1 MLRKDVPSLE
11 EIQSLINCHYEN
23 ENPTVRRAF
32 IFCLYCGLRFCD
44 VKDLT
49 CKNVDYSN
57 KLLKFEQNKAKGHSS
72 ASEVVIPLNDGLLS
86 IIGEL
91 PTDGNKDVFIFNLP
105 SYESCCKSVKR
116 WVKRAGIDKH
126 ISWHYARH
134 SFSTTILDNGTIIE
148 KAGTTFE
155 NQRIERTCIDNG
167 KRCIRPGTVY

>member
-72 ASEVVIPLNDGLLS
+72 ASEVVIPLNDGLYSLLLANFLRMEIKMCLFS
-86 IIGEL
+86 ICHL
-91 PTDGNKDVFIFNLP
+91 MKVA
-105 SYESCCKSVKR
+105 V
-116 WVKRAGIDKH
+116 
-126 ISWHYARH
+126 
-134 SFSTTILDNGTIIE
+134 
-148 KAGTTFE
+148 
-155 NQRIERTCIDNG
+155 NQ
-167 KRCIRPGTVY
+167 